1 MTLTSEAAPRVPS
14 RPHPVGER
22 GYVPFLLAT
31 AVVLVAVSTVA
42 VWSGAA
48 SVSFADVFAVLYA
61 HVGGPPVD
69 PLLDRIVWGLRVP
82 RILIAALAGAG
93 LSLAGAVLQALVRNP
108 IADPYILGVGS
119 GASFGA
125 VLIMTTGIGTGLSI
139 GVPVAAFLG
148 AMVSLIAVLV
158 LGRREGML
166 VPLRMVL
173 AGVAIG
179 YLLSAA
185 TSFVQLRADPSQL
198 SGVLFWL
205 LGSVSGASWPDLGV
219 PAAVITVCAAILLT
233 HSRQRGRA
241 PYQVATT
248 GDRVVADRGCRI
260 RRRGNRFRGA
270 ARAARRTTSGRF
282 RSRQAAPRDRVG
294 WCHLP
299 GDCRSCGSDVGCA
312 QRITTRD
319 HHRRIGCTVLPLVA
333 STGRRCA
340 VMRLSASGIHVVR
353 GGRLVVSG
361 VDLEAPE
368 GSVVGLVGPNGS
380 GKSSLLRALYR
391 SMKPRSGIVK
401 VDEVNVWDD
410 LSPRS
415 AARIIGVV
423 GQEHS
428 SDFSFSVREVVATGR
443 TPHHSAF
450 SRLGEIDRDIV
461 SAALVRTG
469 MQGFGSRLFAE
480 LSGGEKQRV
489 MLARAIAQQPSVLVL
504 DEPTNHLDIRAQLEL
519 MELVA
524 ELGTTTIV
532 AIHELALAAAYCDY
546 VCLLSGGVVV
556 ATGPT
561 AEVLTEDLL
570 SEVFGVQVHLG
581 THPLTGRPL
590 LSFAP
595 PLLHT
600 KEAVS

>member
-1 MTLTSEAAPRVPS
+1 MTLTSEAVPDAPS
-14 RPHPVGER
+14 RAHPVGDR

-31 AVVLVAVSTVA
+31 AVVLATVSTVA

-48 SVSFADVFAVLYA
+48 SLSFADVFAVLYA

-205 LGSVSGASWPDLGV
+205 LGSVSGAGWSDLGV
-219 PAAVITVCAAILLT
+219 PAAVITVCAAVLLT
-233 HSRQRGRA
+233 QSRQLNA
-241 PYQVATT
+241 LAM
-248 GDRVVADRGCRI
+248 GDESAQSVGVDV
-260 RRRGNRFRGA
+260 
-270 ARAARRTTSGRF
+270 RRTR
-282 RSRQAAPRDRVG
+282 
-294 WCHLP
+294 L
-299 GDCRSCGSDVGCA
+299 
-312 QRITTRD
+312 
-319 HHRRIGCTVLPLVA
+319 LLLVIA
-333 STGRRCA
+333 SLLT
-340 VMRLSASGIHVVR
+340 
-353 GGRLVVSG
+353 
-361 VDLEAPE
+361 
-368 GSVVGLVGPNGS
+368 VVGLVGPNGS

-461 SAALVRTG
+461 SAALARTG
-469 MQGFGSRLFAE
+469 MHGFGSRLFAE

>member
-1 MTLTSEAAPRVPS
+1 
-14 RPHPVGER
+14 
-22 GYVPFLLAT
+22 
-31 AVVLVAVSTVA
+31 
-42 VWSGAA
+42 
-48 SVSFADVFAVLYA
+48 
-61 HVGGPPVD
+61 
-69 PLLDRIVWGLRVP
+69 
-82 RILIAALAGAG
+82 
-93 LSLAGAVLQALVRNP
+93 
-108 IADPYILGVGS
+108 
-119 GASFGA
+119 
-125 VLIMTTGIGTGLSI
+125 
-139 GVPVAAFLG
+139 
-148 AMVSLIAVLV
+148 
-158 LGRREGML
+158 
-166 VPLRMVL
+166 
-173 AGVAIG
+173 
-179 YLLSAA
+179 
-185 TSFVQLRADPSQL
+185 
-198 SGVLFWL
+198 
-205 LGSVSGASWPDLGV
+205 
-219 PAAVITVCAAILLT
+219 
-233 HSRQRGRA
+233 
-241 PYQVATT
+241 
-248 GDRVVADRGCRI
+248 
-260 RRRGNRFRGA
+260 
-270 ARAARRTTSGRF
+270 
-282 RSRQAAPRDRVG
+282 
-294 WCHLP
+294 
-299 GDCRSCGSDVGCA
+299 
-312 QRITTRD
+312 
-319 HHRRIGCTVLPLVA
+319 
-333 STGRRCA
+333 
-340 VMRLSASGIHVVR
+340 MRLSASGIHVVR
-353 GGRLVVSG
+353 GGGRLVVSG

-423 GQEHS
+423 GGQEHS

-546 VCLLSGGVVV
+546 VCLLSGGGVVV

-570 SEVFGVQVHLG
+570 SEVFGGVQVHLG